1 MFINDPWGLA
11 ELDQSHFLLFYLTL
25 ETLLVGQKYKYFFSS
40 LTLFRITR
48 GYLYSCPCPCLR
60 EGTKLP

>member
-25 ETLLVGQKYKYFFSS
+25 ETLLVGQN
-40 LTLFRITR
+40 T
-48 GYLYSCPCPCLR
+48 
-60 EGTKLP
+60 